1 MMPNVPQK
9 TKAPGCVL
17 VCTLEGKIQEVLRDD
32 LGLAEHAAPGKL
44 LPTVVDRGDLGKILN
59 FLLELRSAGSTFDW
73 QINVPLAGQVHPVTF
88 AGVVINDSLLVL
100 GANNREEVMQLYEEM
115 IKINNEQVNELR
127 AILKDQADSARDQ
140 TKQDQVYYDEM
151 TQLYNELANLERE
164 VAKKNSELARLNDQ
178 KNRFIGMAAH
188 DLRNPLHAILMYSD
202 FLLEDLN
209 EVLDEE
215 HREFLTVIQG
225 SSHLMMQLVED
236 FLDVSQIEAGKL
248 LIRPGAVD
256 LLALVNNA
264 VMLNNL
270 IAAKKQIELRFE
282 PDEHQSFEIIA
293 DASKIDQVVNNL
305 LTNAVKYSPAGSH
318 VLIRLDPG
326 GGGDSVLLSV
336 QDQGPG
342 IPADEIGQLF
352 EPFAR
357 TSVKSSAGEKSSG
370 LGLAI
375 AHKIV
380 EAHQGR
386 LWVETEVGQGS
397 AFYVSLPRGE
407 RS

>member
-100 GANNREEVMQLYEEM
+100 GANNREEVMQLYEEL

-127 AILKDQADSARDQ
+127 AILKHQADSARVQ
-140 TKQDQVYYDEM
+140 TKQDRVYYDEM

-164 VAKKNSELARLNDQ
+164 VAKKNSELARLNEQ

-188 DLRNPLHAILMYSD
+188 DLRNPLHAILMYSE

-215 HREFLTVIQG
+215 YREFLTVIQG
-225 SSHLMMQLVED
+225 SSQLMMQLVED

-248 LIRPGAVD
+248 QIRPEVVD

-270 IAAKKQIELRFE
+270 IAAKKQIDLRFE
-282 PDEHQSFEIIA
+282 PAHRSFEIIA

-318 VLIRLDPG
+318 VLIRLTPG
-326 GGGDSVLLSV
+326 ENDDSVLLAV

-357 TSVKSSAGEKSSG
+357 TSVKSATGEKSSG

-397 AFYVSLPRGE
+397 TFYVLLPKGE
-407 RS
+407 PA